1 MDDTRQ
7 CMLLT
12 LIGILIGVFAH
23 FVLFSFSC
31 WVFLVEGPHGLHGLD
46 GVIPFISGEWDRM
59 NREPHPTF

>member
-1 MDDTRQ
+1 MDDTQQ

-46 GVIPFISGEWDRM
+46 GVIPFISGE
-59 NREPHPTF
+59 